1 MLSFMLFNIKYL
13 LIAILRKRFDYFLR
27 ENSCKFKIS
36 LYLCTAFNEKH
47 FSAINTDYQWFIK
60 NTPDFTPDNVKLGVF
75 VLFKI

>member
-36 LYLCTAFNEKH
+36 LYLCTAFNPRTCDGKLE
-47 FSAINTDYQWFIK
+47 SINI
-60 NTPDFTPDNVKLGVF
+60 
-75 VLFKI
+75 